1 MEVPT
6 IKRKTEIYIEPSLLI
21 LNGVEERLD
30 SKPKRN
36 IQITWTDQN
45 GITRDIKKLTDGHAS
60 NLARWLRGLGYV
72 SAEKIIQGELERRCT
87 GSYPSDF
94 DESVQIYKSRPD
106 TWRMQI
112 K

>member
-30 SKPKRN
+30 KPKLN
-36 IQITWTDQN
+36 IEITWTDQY
-45 GITRDIKKLTDGHAS
+45 GTERDIKKLTDGHIS
-60 NLARWLRGLGYV
+60 NLAPWLRDRGFLR
-72 SAEKIIQGELERRCT
+72 AETIIQGELERRCT

-106 TWRMQI
+106 TWSMQI